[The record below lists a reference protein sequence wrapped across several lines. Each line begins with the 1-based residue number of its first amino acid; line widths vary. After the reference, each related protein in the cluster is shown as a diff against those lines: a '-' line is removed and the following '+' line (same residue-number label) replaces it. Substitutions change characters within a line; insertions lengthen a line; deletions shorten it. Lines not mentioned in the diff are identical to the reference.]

1 MTAVIGSAAMLLDWE
16 HAKTPESEEIQ
27 IIATLFPKVSQ
38 SIDSAQYFT
47 MLIGLL
53 NPTGWMSPQVHC
65 SSRSRD
71 RSIGAPTLVS
81 LSLSLPFPF
90 ILSLSFL
97 SIGSFLSFVSIAL
110 AFRRRLIRLLR
121 A

>member
-1 MTAVIGSAAMLLDWE
+1 MHMTAVIGSAAMLLDWE

-81 LSLSLPFPF
+81 RSLPFAS